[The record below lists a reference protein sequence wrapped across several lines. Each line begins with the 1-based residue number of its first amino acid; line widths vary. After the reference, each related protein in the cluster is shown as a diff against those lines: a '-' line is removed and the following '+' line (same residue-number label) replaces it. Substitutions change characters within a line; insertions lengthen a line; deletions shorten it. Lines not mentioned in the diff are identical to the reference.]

1 MQSLRRLIVDSGTA
15 LFASGCAAHAA
26 NLAGKDLAKLE
37 PFRSACVNA
46 VNIVVFC
53 TRSTR
58 AMAMILA
65 NVQQQRMSGEKV
77 PFLHNY
83 SRTRWVGET
92 ASIASVV

>member
-1 MQSLRRLIVDSGTA
+1 MQSLPRLIFDSGTA
-15 LFASGCAAHAA
+15 LFASGCAAHAS
-26 NLAGKDLAKLE
+26 NLVGTDLDKLE

-46 VNIVVFC
+46 VTIIVFC
-53 TRSTR
+53 TRRTR

-77 PFLHNY
+77 PFLLNY
-83 SRTRWVGET
+83 SRTRWVGDT

>member
-1 MQSLRRLIVDSGTA
+1 MQSLPRLIFDSGTA
-15 LFASGCAAHAA
+15 LFASGCAAHAS
-26 NLAGKDLAKLE
+26 NLVGTDLDKLE

-46 VNIVVFC
+46 VTIIVFC
-53 TRSTR
+53 TRRTR

-77 PFLHNY
+77 PFLQNY
-83 SRTRWVGET
+83 SRTRWVGDT